1 MRTMAMPSLDD
12 VAQEAAAGDEIK
24 RYLAVRGIKT
34 TATLALLATNL
45 EQLDRVLVKPL
56 MDGWPIEGSTPITLT
71 PSEQPIATAILHHM
85 WSECRSLWS
94 KMQAAATPASFPTA
108 TPPSSHASGSAAP
121 ATEDKAPKQLPHGVW
136 NKLLHNYERQQID
149 GRTRTFPV
157 QEVLGAELVLAR
169 LHWKHE
175 TSKLYTPVKLGELL
189 ELRTFLPSGEINPL
203 SKKERSG
210 STLVISDNKLVQQE
224 ETSWQPRSVLA
235 ILDGLASI
243 KWAFILVGLGDEPI
257 DVAMARY
264 VGAWTCIQ
272 QSQYFKS
279 MNTGDEDNMMCSA
292 GDTFFGELS
301 NTATGSF
308 ICNQFNGLYVQA
320 SACQELT
327 WICVAPG
334 GVQCRHSADASD
346 RSESLVQNGSRISAL
361 PVPNKPGWLQ
371 EAATRMYVPMNH
383 PTSGDA
389 LFSKVDSSQPVQATV
404 VQATQVQAAPM
415 PVVMGGQQP
424 GMNFTPP
431 PTVPAGSY
439 LINEKFQGNN
449 TMMLGCV
456 ACLFCG
462 PCGLIVCCL
471 QLDERQCWLAPNG
484 RRYDLMGK
492 PIVA

>member
-1 MRTMAMPSLDD
+1 
-12 VAQEAAAGDEIK
+12 
-24 RYLAVRGIKT
+24 
-34 TATLALLATNL
+34 
-45 EQLDRVLVKPL
+45 

-243 KWAFILVGLGDEPI
+243 KWAFILVGLGDEV
-257 DVAMARY
+257 DVMA
-264 VGAWTCIQ
+264 
-272 QSQYFKS
+272 
-279 MNTGDEDNMMCSA
+279 
-292 GDTFFGELS
+292 FFDWLHRRWIRWRNFGPLPH
-301 NTATGSF
+301 GS
-308 ICNQFNGLYVQA
+308 
-320 SACQELT
+320 
-327 WICVAPG
+327 
-334 GVQCRHSADASD
+334 
-346 RSESLVQNGSRISAL
+346 
-361 PVPNKPGWLQ
+361 WLW
-371 EAATRMYVPMNH
+371 R
-383 PTSGDA
+383 
-389 LFSKVDSSQPVQATV
+389 
-404 VQATQVQAAPM
+404 
-415 PVVMGGQQP
+415 
-424 GMNFTPP
+424 
-431 PTVPAGSY
+431 
-439 LINEKFQGNN
+439 
-449 TMMLGCV
+449 
-456 ACLFCG
+456 
-462 PCGLIVCCL
+462 
-471 QLDERQCWLAPNG
+471 
-484 RRYDLMGK
+484 
-492 PIVA
+492 